1 MSRYE
6 EFDSYEKLIKDKL
19 SKKRFTHSVNVAEA
33 CYQLARRYG
42 ADEKRCYLAGLLHDI
57 MKEETPE
64 KQKQYAADSSLSPDP
79 AEISAKQLWHGI
91 AGAHYVRE
99 KLDITDEE
107 IINAIRYHTVG
118 CARMTLLEKIVY
130 LGDMIS
136 ADRDYK
142 GIEKMREYCFK
153 NIDLAMSVAL
163 IYQIQSVSGKCSLI
177 PVSTFEA
184 YNYYL
189 KYNKERET
197 LS

>member
-6 EFDSYEKLIKDKL
+6 EYDDYEKLIKERL

-33 CYQLARRYG
+33 CYHLAKRYG

-57 MKEETPE
+57 MKEELHE
-64 KQKQYAADSSLSPDP
+64 KQRQCAVDSGLSPDP
-79 AEISAKQLWHGI
+79 AELAAKQLWHGI
-91 AGAHYVRE
+91 AGAYYVRE
-99 KLDITDEE
+99 KLNITDDE
-107 IINAIRYHTVG
+107 IISAIRYHTVG

-136 ADRDYK
+136 DDRDYK
-142 GIEKMREYCFK
+142 GVDKMREYCYK

-163 IYQIQSVSGKCSLI
+163 IYQIQSVCGKCAMI

-189 KYNKERET
+189 KFNKERET
-197 LS
+197 I

>member
-6 EFDSYEKLIKDKL
+6 EFDDYEKLIKERL

-33 CYQLARRYG
+33 CYHLAKRYG
-42 ADEKRCYLAGLLHDI
+42 ADEKRSYLAGLLHDI
-57 MKEETPE
+57 MKEELPE
-64 KQKQYAADSSLSPDP
+64 KQKQYAADSGLSPDP
-79 AEISAKQLWHGI
+79 AELSAKQLWHGI
-91 AGAHYVRE
+91 AGAYYVRE
-99 KLDITDEE
+99 MLNITDEE
-107 IINAIRYHTVG
+107 IIGAIRYHTVG
-118 CARMTLLEKIVY
+118 CARMTLIEKIVY

-136 ADRDYK
+136 EDRDYK
-142 GIEKMREYCFK
+142 GIEKMREYCHK

-163 IYQIQSVSGKCSLI
+163 IYQIQSVCGKCSSL

-197 LS
+197 L